1 MEPREEPLRD
11 RLLAQPGPT
20 TEQLARYRQEVEA
33 LLGHLRRRK
42 WWADAARAVLTT
54 LGAVV
59 LFPLAVLLGLMALY
73 LVAGGRPVAETWLP
87 AAAGAACLAAA
98 VVLVKWFFRR
108 RGDDL
113 LLEVKRLQAQG
124 LEFEEQLRS
133 RNVR

>member
-20 TEQLARYRQEVEA
+20 PEQLARYRREVEA

-42 WWADAARAVLTT
+42 WWADAARAVL
-54 LGAVV
+54 
-59 LFPLAVLLGLMALY
+59 LGLMALY
-73 LVAGGRPVAETWLP
+73 LLAGGRPVAEAWLP

-98 VVLVKWFFRR
+98 VMLVRWFFRQ

-124 LEFEEQLRS
+124 LEFEEQLRG
-133 RNVR
+133 RNGR

>member
-20 TEQLARYRQEVEA
+20 PEQLARYRREVEA

-54 LGAVV
+54 LGTVV

-73 LVAGGRPVAETWLP
+73 LLAGGRPVAEAWLP

-98 VVLVKWFFRR
+98 VVLVRWFFRQ

-124 LEFEEQLRS
+124 LEFEEQLRG
-133 RNVR
+133 RNGR